1 MADCRGEEDTSER
14 LLSQHNEAVSRVS
27 DRIASFHARKIPFR
41 IFHGNTN
48 STRLSDRTRD
58 ATVDISTL
66 DHVISV
72 SPSKRTCLVEPNVPM
87 DRLVAATLEHG
98 LVPPVVPEFPG
109 ITVGGGFAGTAGE
122 SSSFKY
128 GFFDGTV
135 TWFEVVLAD
144 GEVVTA
150 SETERA
156 DLFHGMAGT
165 FGSMGVIT
173 LFEMR
178 LIPAKEFVELSY
190 IRVGGIEQAQ
200 EVIKQVS
207 KQGGIDFVDGI
218 MFAPEKGVVLAGRLA
233 DRDEK
238 NQDLPIVTFTK
249 PWDQWFYLHAEERMN
264 STEITDPVSQ
274 SPSSPSHP
282 RDLIPLRDYLF
293 RYDRG
298 AFWTGRFAYKY
309 FCIPFTRTM
318 RWLADYFMHTRIMY
332 HALHRSGLYQR
343 FIIQDMALPNKNIPE
358 FSHWLD
364 GELPHIYPRWL
375 CPLRH
380 GASVSMNPHL
390 RNQPV
395 SSTEPSPTSTS
406 TSKTASTPEPRSSE
420 GDDDGSDDFDNALL
434 NIGVW
439 GETPPNTLHVTI
451 NRLIESKLK
460 SLGGMK
466 WLYAQTF
473 YTEDEFWSIYDRKW
487 YDGMRKKYRADG
499 HIPSVYEKVRT
510 RDMFEV
516 DGDGKVLRDAA
527 LPVEKGVWSI
537 WPIAGVYGVLSA
549 LKGGDYLRKR

>member
-1 MADCRGEEDTSER
+1 MEDHQSEEDVSEH
-14 LLSQHNEAVSRVS
+14 LLSQHKEAVSLVS
-27 DRIASFHARKIPFR
+27 QRIASFHARQIAFR

-66 DHVISV
+66 DNVISI
-72 SPSKRTCLVEPNVPM
+72 SPAKRTCLLEPNVPM
-87 DRLVAATLEHG
+87 DRLVTATLQHG

-128 GFFDGTV
+128 GFFDKSV

-150 SETERA
+150 SETERT

-165 FGSMGVIT
+165 FGSLGVIT
-173 LFEMR
+173 LFEIR

-200 EVIKQVS
+200 EVIRQVTKQADV
-207 KQGGIDFVDGI
+207 DFVDGI
-218 MFAPEKGVVLAGRLA
+218 MFAPEKGVMLLGRLTE
-233 DRDEK
+233 RDEK
-238 NQDLPIVTFTK
+238 NKDLPLATFTK

-264 STEITDPVSQ
+264 TTEATTHITDA
-274 SPSSPSHP
+274 SPSSPFAP
-282 RDLIPLRDYLF
+282 RDLIPLKDYLF

-298 AFWTGRFAYKY
+298 AFWTGRFAYRY
-309 FCIPFTRTM
+309 FCVPFTRSF
-318 RWLADYFMHTRIMY
+318 RWLADYFMHTRVMY

-358 FSHWLD
+358 FSRWLD
-364 GELPHIYPRWL
+364 QELPHIYPRWL

-380 GASVSMNPHL
+380 GESVSMNPHL
-390 RNQPV
+390 RNLTSPAV
-395 SSTEPSPTSTS
+395 ESPPTPTSRM
-406 TSKTASTPEPRSSE
+406 ASDPKLKSNE
-420 GDDDGSDDFDNALL
+420 DDDFANALL

-439 GETPPNTLHVTI
+439 GETPAHTLHVTI

-473 YTEDEFWSIYDRKW
+473 YTEAEFWSIYDKKW
-487 YDGMRKKYRADG
+487 YDDLRKKYQADG
-499 HIPSVYEKVRT
+499 HIPSVYDKVRT
-510 RDMFEV
+510 KDIFEV
-516 DGDGKVLRDAA
+516 DAEGKVLGDARM
-527 LPVEKGVWSI
+527 PVEKGFWSV